1 MEMIPELQT
10 DIKVFPAFSDITL
23 ETKPLFD
30 ELLGLNPP
38 QGSEYTF
45 TNLFIWRHL
54 YGFRACRMD
63 NALCIRGTDRAGIEF
78 FMIIA
83 KDTEAYLQAVGR
95 LAAAVRKDG
104 TSLKLFR
111 VEERYLDALKQA
123 VPSLVYEDDRDNADY
138 VYLASDL
145 IGLRGRKYDGK
156 RNHIRKFKANYVSA
170 YADISEALVDDCI
183 HLAETWYHSKQDPSL
198 EPDLVATREAL
209 THLTGLGLKGSAILV
224 DGTVRA
230 FSLAEQLNPDT
241 AVIHIEKYDPA
252 YEGIPQVIN
261 QQLCEHICGSYRY
274 INREQDLGNEG
285 LRRSKMSYNPV
296 LILNKYRVCL

>member
-1 MEMIPELQT
+1 MEMTAALRT
-10 DIKVFPAFSDITL
+10 YIKEYPAFSDITL
-23 ETKPLFD
+23 DMKPMFD
-30 ELLGLNPP
+30 ELLRLNPP

-45 TNLFIWRHL
+45 TNMFIWRHL
-54 YGFRACRMD
+54 YGFRACSLD
-63 NALCIRGTDRAGIEF
+63 GAVCIKGKDRSGIEF

-83 KDTEAYLQAVGR
+83 KDTEAYLQIAGR
-95 LAAAVRKDG
+95 LAAECRNNGKSF
-104 TSLKLFR
+104 TLFR
-111 VEERYLDALKQA
+111 VEERTFGALRQA
-123 VPSLVYEDDRDNADY
+123 FPSMVYEEDRDNADY

-156 RNHIRKFKANYVSA
+156 RNHIRKFKEKYVYE
-170 YADISEALVDDCI
+170 YADLGEALTDDCLR
-183 HLAETWYHSKQDPSL
+183 LAQTWYDSKHDPSL
-198 EPDLVATREAL
+198 EADLSATKEAL
-209 THLTGLGLKGSAILV
+209 THLTGLGLRGSAILV

-261 QQLCEHICGSYRY
+261 QQLCERMCGSYRY

-285 LRRSKMSYNPV
+285 LRRSKMSYNPAF
-296 LILNKYRVCL
+296 ILNKYRVCM